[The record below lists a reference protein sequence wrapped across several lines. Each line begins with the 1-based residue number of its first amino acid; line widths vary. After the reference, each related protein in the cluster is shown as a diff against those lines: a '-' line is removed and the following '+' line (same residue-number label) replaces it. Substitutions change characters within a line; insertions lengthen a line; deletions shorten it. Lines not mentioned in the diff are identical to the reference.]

1 MAAMPGE
8 PCDEFR
14 FGAAARLDW
23 RLFAA
28 VGGYLDLAGV
38 AEKDFVSSKPYF

>member
-1 MAAMPGE
+1 MPVE
-8 PCDEFR
+8 PYDEFR

-23 RLFAA
+23 RIVAA

-38 AEKDFVSSKPYF
+38 LEKDFVSSKLYF